1 MKNNI
6 FERKRGRL
14 MEKELIFGHQNPD
27 TDAIGTAIAY
37 SYLQN
42 KLGYNTEP
50 VALGEAND
58 ETAFA
63 LKKFGFEAP
72 RVIKTAANEVDKVM
86 LVDHNEPQQSVSDI
100 DQVTVTHVVDH
111 HRIMNFNTSS
121 PLFYL
126 AAPVGCTST
135 IMWQLYQHY
144 NVEIPQNIA
153 GIMLSAIISDTLL
166 LKSPTTTDE
175 DKKAV
180 KALAEIAD
188 VDYEKYGLEELKA
201 GTNIASKSEEDLID
215 LDAKSFDLNGKT
227 VRVAQINVVDLPEAM
242 ERKNAFLKAMNA
254 ASASENYDLFML
266 LITNVLDSDSNALV
280 TGSDDAIAAFEKA
293 FGKVADSEISLP
305 GVVSRK
311 KQVVPP
317 LTEAFN

>member
-1 MKNNI
+1 
-6 FERKRGRL
+6 

-58 ETAFA
+58 ETTFA

-100 DQVTVTHVVDH
+100 DKVTVTHVVDH
-111 HRIMNFNTSS
+111 HRIMNFNTTS

-126 AAPVGCTST
+126 DEPVGCTST
-135 IMWQLYQHY
+135 IMYDLYRY
-144 NVEIPQNIA
+144 NDIEIPKNIA

-166 LKSPTTTDE
+166 LKSPTTTDK

-180 KALAEIAD
+180 EALAEIAG
-188 VDYEKYGLEELKA
+188 VDYQSYGLEELKA
-201 GTNIASKSEEDLID
+201 GTNIADKSEEELID
-215 LDAKSFDLNGKT
+215 LDAKSFELNGQT
-227 VRVAQINVVDLPEAM
+227 ARVAQINVVDLPEAM
-242 ERKNAFLKAMNA
+242 ERKDSFLKAMED
-254 ASASENYDLFML
+254 ASEAENYDLFML
-266 LITNVLDSDSNALV
+266 LITNVLDSDSKALV
-280 TGSDDAIAAFEKA
+280 VGNDNAKAAFEKA
-293 FGKVADSEISLP
+293 FGKVVDSEIDLP

-311 KQVVPP
+311 KQVVPQ
-317 LTEAFN
+317 LTEAFE

>member
-1 MKNNI
+1 
-6 FERKRGRL
+6 

-72 RVIKTAANEVDKVM
+72 RVIKTASDEVDKVM

-100 DQVTVTHVVDH
+100 DKVTVTHVVDH
-111 HRIMNFNTSS
+111 HRIMNFNTTS

-126 AAPVGCTST
+126 DEPVGCTST
-135 IMWQLYQHY
+135 IMYDLYRY
-144 NVEIPQNIA
+144 NDVKIPKNIA

-166 LKSPTTTDE
+166 LKSPTTTDK

-180 KALAEIAD
+180 EALAEIAG
-188 VDYEKYGLEELKA
+188 VDYQSYGLEELKA
-201 GTNIASKSEEDLID
+201 GTNIADKSEEELID
-215 LDAKSFDLNGKT
+215 LDAKSFELNGQT
-227 VRVAQINVVDLPEAM
+227 ARVAQINVVDLPEAM
-242 ERKNAFLKAMNA
+242 ERKDSFLKTMEDVSEA
-254 ASASENYDLFML
+254 ENYDLFML
-266 LITNVLDSDSNALV
+266 LITNVLDSDSKALV
-280 TGSDDAIAAFEKA
+280 VGNDNAKAAFEKA
-293 FGKVADSEISLP
+293 FGKVVDSEIDLP

-311 KQVVPP
+311 KQVVPQ
-317 LTEAFN
+317 LTEAFE

>member
-1 MKNNI
+1 
-6 FERKRGRL
+6 

-100 DQVTVTHVVDH
+100 DKVIVTHVVDH
-111 HRIMNFNTSS
+111 HRIMNFNTTS

-126 AAPVGCTST
+126 DEPVGCTST
-135 IMWQLYQHY
+135 IMYDLYRY
-144 NVEIPQNIA
+144 NDVEIPKNIA

-166 LKSPTTTDE
+166 LKSPTTTDK

-180 KALAEIAD
+180 EALAEIAG
-188 VDYEKYGLEELKA
+188 VDYQSYGLEELKA
-201 GTNIASKSEEDLID
+201 GTNIADKSEEELID
-215 LDAKSFDLNGKT
+215 LDAKSFELNGQT
-227 VRVAQINVVDLPEAM
+227 ARVAQINVVDLPEAM
-242 ERKNAFLKAMNA
+242 ERKDSFLKAMEDVSEA
-254 ASASENYDLFML
+254 ENYDLFML
-266 LITNVLDSDSNALV
+266 LITNVLDSDSKALV
-280 TGSDDAIAAFEKA
+280 VGNDNAKAAFEKA
-293 FGKVADSEISLP
+293 FGKVVDSEIDLP

-311 KQVVPP
+311 KQVVPQ
-317 LTEAFN
+317 LTEAFE

>member
-1 MKNNI
+1 
-6 FERKRGRL
+6 

-86 LVDHNEPQQSVSDI
+86 LVDHNESQQSVSDI
-100 DQVTVTHVVDH
+100 DKVTVTHVVDH
-111 HRIMNFNTSS
+111 HRIMNFNTTS

-126 AAPVGCTST
+126 DEPVGCTST
-135 IMWQLYQHY
+135 IMYDLYRY
-144 NVEIPQNIA
+144 NDVEIPKNIA

-166 LKSPTTTDE
+166 LKSPTTTDK

-180 KALAEIAD
+180 EALAEIAG
-188 VDYEKYGLEELKA
+188 VDYQSYGLEELKA
-201 GTNIASKSEEDLID
+201 GTNIADKSEEALID
-215 LDAKSFDLNGKT
+215 LDAKSFELNGQT
-227 VRVAQINVVDLPEAM
+227 ARVAQINVVDLPEAM
-242 ERKNAFLKAMNA
+242 ERKDSFLKAMED
-254 ASASENYDLFML
+254 ASEAENYDLFML
-266 LITNVLDSDSNALV
+266 LITNVLDSDSKALV
-280 TGSDDAIAAFEKA
+280 VGNDNAKAAFEKA
-293 FGKVADSEISLP
+293 FGKVVDSEIDLP

-311 KQVVPP
+311 KQVVPQ
-317 LTEAFN
+317 LTEAFE

>member
-1 MKNNI
+1 
-6 FERKRGRL
+6 

-58 ETAFA
+58 ETSFA

-100 DQVTVTHVVDH
+100 DKVTVTHVVDH
-111 HRIMNFNTSS
+111 HRIMNFNTTS

-126 AAPVGCTST
+126 DEPVGCTST
-135 IMWQLYQHY
+135 IMYDLYRY
-144 NVEIPQNIA
+144 NDVEIPKNIA

-166 LKSPTTTDE
+166 LKSPTTTDK

-180 KALAEIAD
+180 EALAEIAG
-188 VDYEKYGLEELKA
+188 VDYQSYGLEELKA
-201 GTNIASKSEEDLID
+201 GTNIADKSEEELID
-215 LDAKSFDLNGKT
+215 LDAKSFELNGQT
-227 VRVAQINVVDLPEAM
+227 ARVAQINVVDLPEAM
-242 ERKNAFLKAMNA
+242 ERKDSFLKAMEDVSEA
-254 ASASENYDLFML
+254 ENYDLFML
-266 LITNVLDSDSNALV
+266 LITNVLDSDSKALV
-280 TGSDDAIAAFEKA
+280 VVGNDNAKAAFEKA
-293 FGKVADSEISLP
+293 FGKVVDSEIDLP

-311 KQVVPP
+311 KQVVPQ
-317 LTEAFN
+317 LTEAFE

>member
-1 MKNNI
+1 
-6 FERKRGRL
+6 

-100 DQVTVTHVVDH
+100 DKVTVTHVVDH
-111 HRIMNFNTSS
+111 HRIMNFNTTS

-126 AAPVGCTST
+126 DEPVGCTST
-135 IMWQLYQHY
+135 IMYDLYRY
-144 NVEIPQNIA
+144 NDVEIPKNIA

-166 LKSPTTTDE
+166 LKSPTTTDK

-180 KALAEIAD
+180 EALAEIAG
-188 VDYEKYGLEELKA
+188 VDYQSYGLEELKA
-201 GTNIASKSEEDLID
+201 GTNIADKPEEELID
-215 LDAKSFDLNGKT
+215 LDAKSFELNGQT
-227 VRVAQINVVDLPEAM
+227 ARVAQINVVDLPEAM
-242 ERKNAFLKAMNA
+242 ERKDSFLKAMED
-254 ASASENYDLFML
+254 ASEAENYDLFML
-266 LITNVLDSDSNALV
+266 LITNVLDSDSKALV
-280 TGSDDAIAAFEKA
+280 VGNDNAKAAFEKA
-293 FGKVADSEISLP
+293 FGKVVDSEIDLP

-311 KQVVPP
+311 KQVVPQ
-317 LTEAFN
+317 LTEAFE

>member
-1 MKNNI
+1 
-6 FERKRGRL
+6 

-72 RVIKTAANEVDKVM
+72 RVIKTASDEVDKVM

-100 DQVTVTHVVDH
+100 DKVTVTHVVDH
-111 HRIMNFNTSS
+111 HRIMNFNTTS

-126 AAPVGCTST
+126 DEPVGCTST
-135 IMWQLYQHY
+135 IMYDLYRY
-144 NVEIPQNIA
+144 NDVEIPKNIA

-166 LKSPTTTDE
+166 LKSPTTTDK

-180 KALAEIAD
+180 EALAEIAG
-188 VDYEKYGLEELKA
+188 VDYQSYGLEELKA
-201 GTNIASKSEEDLID
+201 GTNIADKSEEELID
-215 LDAKSFDLNGKT
+215 LDAKSFELNGQT
-227 VRVAQINVVDLPEAM
+227 ARVAQINVVDLPEAM
-242 ERKNAFLKAMNA
+242 ERKDSFLKAMED
-254 ASASENYDLFML
+254 ASEAENYDLFML
-266 LITNVLDSDSNALV
+266 LITNVLDSDSKALV
-280 TGSDDAIAAFEKA
+280 VGNDNAKAAFEKA
-293 FGKVADSEISLP
+293 FGKVVDSEIDLP

-311 KQVVPP
+311 KQVVPQ
-317 LTEAFN
+317 LTEAFE

>member
-1 MKNNI
+1 
-6 FERKRGRL
+6 

-100 DQVTVTHVVDH
+100 DKVTVTHVVDH
-111 HRIMNFNTSS
+111 HRIMNFNTTS

-126 AAPVGCTST
+126 DEPVGCTST
-135 IMWQLYQHY
+135 IMYDLYRY
-144 NVEIPQNIA
+144 NDVEIPKNIA

-166 LKSPTTTDE
+166 LKSPTTTDK

-180 KALAEIAD
+180 EALAEIAG
-188 VDYEKYGLEELKA
+188 VDYQSYGLEELKA
-201 GTNIASKSEEDLID
+201 GTNIADKSEEELID
-215 LDAKSFDLNGKT
+215 LDAKSFELNGQT
-227 VRVAQINVVDLPEAM
+227 ARVAQINVVDLSEAM
-242 ERKNAFLKAMNA
+242 ERKDSFLKAMEDVSEA
-254 ASASENYDLFML
+254 ENYDLFML
-266 LITNVLDSDSNALV
+266 LITNVLDSDSKALV
-280 TGSDDAIAAFEKA
+280 VGNDNAKAAFEKA
-293 FGKVADSEISLP
+293 FGKVVDSEIDLP

-311 KQVVPP
+311 KQVVPQ
-317 LTEAFN
+317 LTEAFE